1 MTPPFTVLDR
11 IQALDG
17 DELPEFLASLWQRAG
32 WTVDAKRSNPPAVVV
47 RRAVGE
53 AVERAVLHPVISSGL
68 TSIDDVD
75 LAIDRGRD
83 RSADRVMLVSTT
95 GFTPDARRLTDAY
108 GVDTMGPEGLARV
121 VVALGADD
129 LFDRHRTTDAEIGN

>member
-32 WTVDAKRSNPPAVVV
+32 WTVDEKRLDPPAVVV

-53 AVERAVLHPVISSGL
+53 AVERAVLHPVTSSGL

-95 GFTPDARRLTDAY
+95 GFTPDAQRLTDAY